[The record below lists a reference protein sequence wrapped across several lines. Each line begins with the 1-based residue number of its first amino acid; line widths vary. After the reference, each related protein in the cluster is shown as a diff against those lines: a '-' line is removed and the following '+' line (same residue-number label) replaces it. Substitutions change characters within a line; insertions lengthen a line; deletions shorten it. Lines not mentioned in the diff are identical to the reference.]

1 MAVLAYCF
9 KLERLV
15 PRILIITDNEFDDAI
30 CREQSSF
37 MRSQAGGL
45 LWLSAS
51 MSSFAGEK
59 ARHPAQGSKRSQ
71 EADRES
77 MEHRAGVLSAV

>member
-1 MAVLAYCF
+1 MAILADCF

-15 PRILIITDNEFDDAI
+15 PRIT
-30 CREQSSF
+30 SSQT
-37 MRSQAGGL
+37 MSLMMPSVMSKAASCGHKQGGL
-45 LWLSAS
+45 LWLSAN

-77 MEHRAGVLSAV
+77 MEHRAGVLPAV